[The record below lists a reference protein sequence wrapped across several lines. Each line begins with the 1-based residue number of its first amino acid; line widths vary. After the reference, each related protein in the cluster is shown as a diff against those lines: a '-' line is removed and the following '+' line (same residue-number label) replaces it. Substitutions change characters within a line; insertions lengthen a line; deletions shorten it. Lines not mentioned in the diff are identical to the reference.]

1 VRCADGMEVL
11 ELGWLVTL
19 AGGRA
24 LLLFT
29 AGCPLGMELG
39 VSTVPGCR
47 DDGTDTVLEDE
58 FELNW

>member
-1 VRCADGMEVL
+1 MEVL

-29 AGCPLGMELG
+29 AGCPLGMG

-47 DDGTDTVLEDE
+47 DDGTDTVFEDE